1 MLLSMLTERVPNM
14 LLSQGDSSTSL
25 SLKADSSLTNKGVN
39 FNPLYTLSVFLSFLY
54 FLINVPFSFIRIVRD
69 LFVLLSGADLSLL
82 VTVYRRNLTC
92 QGVRN

>member
-1 MLLSMLTERVPNM
+1 MHGREST
-14 LLSQGDSSTSL
+14 GCDSSTSL

-69 LFVLLSGADLSLL
+69 RFVLLSGVDFPAH
-82 VTVYRRNLTC
+82 
-92 QGVRN
+92 GVIVPHIIAVSRC